1 MRCKRLSLIFACTLF
16 TTPLSITP
24 LSANNYYEHFSSL
37 PKEDK
42 VMWSNVA
49 GVALI
54 STWGITTWDYGS
66 QSPHMEGDAWFGKND
81 KHGGMDKLGHFYT
94 NFTLSHGL
102 SYLYQSWGYETQRAT
117 LLGSLSAFGL
127 MGFMEFGDS
136 FGGHGFSRQDFIMN
150 TLGAITGYIFLTRPE
165 LTKRI
170 DIRVEYIPGG
180 QRDIFTDYE
189 NMKFIVA
196 LKLDGIQSVR
206 NRYLKYLDLQL
217 GYYTRHYSAESQENK
232 ERNIYIAVG
241 INLSHVLHNMSHKKT
256 ATFFNYYQMPYTYI
270 DRSKNLNE

>member
-1 MRCKRLSLIFACTLF
+1 MRYEKLSLIFVCALF
-16 TTPLSITP
+16 TAPLTAS
-24 LSANNYYEHFSSL
+24 NHYERFSDL

-42 VMWSNVA
+42 VLWSNMA
-49 GVALI
+49 GMALI
-54 STWGITTWDYGS
+54 SGWGIATWDYGS
-66 QSPHMEGDAWFGKND
+66 RSPHMEADGWFGKDD

-94 NFTLSHGL
+94 NYTLSRGL
-102 SYLYQSWGYETQRAT
+102 SYLYQSWGYTTQRAT

-136 FGGHGFSRQDFIMN
+136 FGGYGFSRQDFIMN
-150 TLGAITGYIFLTRPE
+150 TLGSLTGYVFQTQPE
-165 LTKRI
+165 LAKKI

-189 NMKFIVA
+189 NMKFLVA

-206 NRYLKYLDLQL
+206 NKYLKYLDLQL
-217 GYYTRHYSAESQENK
+217 GYYTRHYSPESRDNK

-241 INLSHVLHNMSHKKT
+241 INLSHVFNKMSHKKT
-256 ATFFNYYQMPYTYI
+256 AKFFNYYQIPYTYI
-270 DRSKNLNE
+270 DRSNNLNE